1 MTGIQMTPTDRSRRH
16 YPDQQSSASATAAP
30 SQTSTPKS
38 QTWQVKPEE
47 NGSKPK
53 TKAEMPTTNNTSANN
68 SSTPASAKGAEE
80 KLGQP

>member
-1 MTGIQMTPTDRSRRH
+1 MTGIQITPT
-16 YPDQQSSASATAAP
+16 PAGQQSSPSATAAP
-30 SQTSTPKS
+30 SQTSAPTKS

-53 TKAEMPTTNNTSANN
+53 TKAETPTTNNTSANN
-68 SSTPASAKGAEE
+68 SSTPVSAKGAEE